1 MRICKLEDCNKP
13 VTGRQKFCCAKHRY
27 RYHNIHNP
35 RGKYAHLKNVPFE
48 KKNHL
53 PRGERT
59 REDDLLKLDDD
70 EYYYAT
76 THPFSGE
83 GLGQD

>member
-1 MRICKLEDCNKP
+1 MRICKLEECNKS
-13 VTGRQKFCCAKHRY
+13 VTGRKIFCCAAHRY

-35 RGKYAHLKNVPFE
+35 RGRFAYLKNVPFE
-48 KKNHL
+48 GKSHL
-53 PRGERT
+53 PVEERSS
-59 REDDLLKLDDD
+59 EDDLLELDDF
-70 EYYYAT
+70 EYYCAT